1 MKIKLNI
8 QYIQN
13 LTNNEAFTYFCTL
26 VTIANNPDATIKDVV
41 RTCGIGETT
50 VFKHLKKFDELGY
63 LDIDR
68 TGTYNTYS
76 YTEPD
81 RLYITI
87 DSDLLNING
96 NKNQLGALIRLKS
109 YTRIGTNI
117 VDLSLNRIVRT
128 TAYTLPL
135 KTRYWKEM
143 IKRHT
148 LPSFIQHSRT
158 SGRQIQSLET
168 PVHYFLKFV
177 YLPVFIVKKFYYL
190 CISKLEE
197 AATIINASIVAKF

>member
-8 QYIQN
+8 LYIQN

-117 VDLSLNRIVRT
+117 VDLSLNRIVH
-128 TAYTLPL
+128 
-135 KTRYWKEM
+135 EV
-143 IKRHT
+143 
-148 LPSFIQHSRT
+148 SIQHDS
-158 SGRQIQSLET
+158 IYFALENEILERNDKKT
-168 PVHYFLKFV
+168 YFT
-177 YLPVFIVKKFYYL
+177 FIHPAFTH
-190 CISKLEE
+190 IW
-197 AATIINASIVAKF
+197 

>member
-63 LDIDR
+63 
-68 TGTYNTYS
+68 S

-117 VDLSLNRIVRT
+117 VDLSLNRIVH
-128 TAYTLPL
+128 
-135 KTRYWKEM
+135 EV
-143 IKRHT
+143 
-148 LPSFIQHSRT
+148 SIQHDS
-158 SGRQIQSLET
+158 IYFALENEILERNDKKT
-168 PVHYFLKFV
+168 YFT
-177 YLPVFIVKKFYYL
+177 FIHPAFTH
-190 CISKLEE
+190 IW
-197 AATIINASIVAKF
+197 

>member
-109 YTRIGTNI
+109 
-117 VDLSLNRIVRT
+117 
-128 TAYTLPL
+128 
-135 KTRYWKEM
+135 
-143 IKRHT
+143 
-148 LPSFIQHSRT
+148 
-158 SGRQIQSLET
+158 
-168 PVHYFLKFV
+168 
-177 YLPVFIVKKFYYL
+177 
-190 CISKLEE
+190 
-197 AATIINASIVAKF
+197 

>member
-96 NKNQLGALIRLKS
+96 NKN
-109 YTRIGTNI
+109 
-117 VDLSLNRIVRT
+117 LSLNRIVH
-128 TAYTLPL
+128 
-135 KTRYWKEM
+135 EV
-143 IKRHT
+143 
-148 LPSFIQHSRT
+148 SIQHDS
-158 SGRQIQSLET
+158 IYFALENGILERNDKKT
-168 PVHYFLKFV
+168 YFT
-177 YLPVFIVKKFYYL
+177 FIHPAFTH
-190 CISKLEE
+190 IW
-197 AATIINASIVAKF
+197 

>member
-26 VTIANNPDATIKDVV
+26 VTIANNPNATIKDVV

-63 LDIDR
+63 LVIDR
-68 TGTYNTYS
+68 TGTYNTYR

-117 VDLSLNRIVRT
+117 VDLSLNRIVH
-128 TAYTLPL
+128 
-135 KTRYWKEM
+135 EV
-143 IKRHT
+143 
-148 LPSFIQHSRT
+148 SIQHDSIYFALEN
-158 SGRQIQSLET
+158 GILET
-168 PVHYFLKFV
+168 ND
-177 YLPVFIVKKFYYL
+177 KK
-190 CISKLEE
+190 I
-197 AATIINASIVAKF
+197 